1 MSLKNIYHEL
11 SKHYDAEYYTK
22 LAKSNAMVVPV
33 LIDIISD
40 DYFEFDKRQAEII
53 LENISK
59 TDSELVYPYFDYL
72 CDMVDREENPIFWS
86 MLKIISNLLSCDYLD
101 KWNNKKE
108 IYFNALNSNAISKFS
123 IACSCAV
130 NVVKH
135 KVDDAER
142 VIKVLT
148 QAKEKLFNNNS
159 DFVMIASEIA
169 NETLKTIENEVSL

>member
-1 MSLKNIYHEL
+1 M
-11 SKHYDAEYYTK
+11 SKHYDADYYTR
-22 LAKSNAMVVPV
+22 LAKSNAMLVPV

-40 DYFEFDKRQAEII
+40 NYFESDKRQAEMI

-72 CDMVDREENPIFWS
+72 CGMFDREENPIFWS

-101 KWNNKKE
+101 KWNSKKE

-130 NVVKH
+130 NVAKH
-135 KVDDAER
+135 KADDTER
-142 VIKVLT
+142 IKKTLIKI
-148 QAKEKLFNNNS
+148 KEKSFGNNS
-159 DFVMIASEIA
+159 AFAKIASEIA
-169 NETLKTIENEVSL
+169 DETLKTIENEISM

>member
-40 DYFEFDKRQAEII
+40 DYFEFDKRRAEMI

-72 CDMVDREENPIFWS
+72 CDMVDREDNPIFWS

-108 IYFNALNSNAISKFS
+108 IYFSALNSNAISKFS

-142 VIKVLT
+142 VRKVLA
-148 QAKEKLFNNNS
+148 QAKEKLFDNNS
-159 DFVMIASEIA
+159 AFAKIAREKA
-169 NETLKTIENEVSL
+169 DETLKIIENEISL